1 MDLNVPPSK
10 HSFMLLTPFY
20 MTTEDG
26 NERWAIAFSARDG
39 VWVSAAISVTMGL
52 IFMLLWNIFIFFTVL
67 LQDQHFRRR
76 YAALVTLWNSNDPW
90 SAFREMVAYTW
101 HYFSPPQEQR
111 YDQEKMTGVSPQPE
125 PEPEQEPAAQVAAPP
140 SDEKTAQATVLPT
153 DKPESSQLDPQP
165 PKPKPKPYPYK
176 ASSWKKDCAYG
187 LLLATIALTVFG
199 VDKAMGVVVPGLV
212 VLGAVAPADQDSV
225 YYPVPSEG
233 DTDPAGSLRNFGLKA
248 PAVMRALGSVEAAGA
263 TFRRRIE
270 IATKGM
276 GQWNNTESVQ
286 QVTYSYNVSGY
297 EFGLQRG
304 SMLKLQVNGSC
315 RTEYGWLREE
325 RPTADF
331 YSLWDGKRNFSI
343 PIDNTSIAD
352 APKASFLIP
361 DDRDS
366 VVEAVRTGNM
376 TFVILIWS
384 SHRASISM
392 GSNPWYATEPRGAA
406 PKAPYQAGFWIKRK
420 RPVLSCWQK
429 DTWSYGDQTVNS
441 IYDLKNIP
449 GIKIEQVLLKVLEAA
464 LAVPLVVKLGNASG
478 DSALRSRTTS
488 PNGVIDAGA
497 SSIKNDM
504 ERLVMASYVGTKN
517 VFVDTTMYESNAGW
531 PNMLQDANGQA
542 AAGAGNFVITSP
554 EVLTFSLTGL
564 IALATIFVF
573 LLVTETL
580 ISVGASKLRRSGN
593 LIQFKALTAIQLFRI
608 LFEPADANKVDKR
621 WSCEDRFPQADDV
634 MEFKLREC
642 EKSGCRGHI
651 EEEIKRQQTLQV

>member
-1 MDLNVPPSK
+1 MDLNVPPSER
-10 HSFMLLTPFY
+10 SFMLLSPFH

-67 LQDQHFRRR
+67 FQDKHFRRR
-76 YAALVTLWNSNDPW
+76 YAAVVTLWNSSDPW
-90 SAFREMVAYTW
+90 SAFREMAAYTW
-101 HYFSPPQEQR
+101 HYFSPPKEQQC
-111 YDQEKMTGVSPQPE
+111 DQEVPDASSQRE
-125 PEPEQEPAAQVAAPP
+125 SVQESAAQGTAPP
-140 SDEKTAQATVLPT
+140 SDEKTAQATARQT
-153 DKPESSQLDPQP
+153 DKPESSQPGSQP
-165 PKPKPKPYPYK
+165 TEAKKYPYK
-176 ASSWKKDCAYG
+176 ASSWKRDSAYG

-199 VDKAMGVVVPGLV
+199 VDKAMGVFVPGLV
-212 VLGAVAPADQDSV
+212 VLGAVAPADPDSV

-248 PAVMRALGSVEAAGA
+248 PAAMRALGSVEAAGA

-270 IATKGM
+270 IATKSM

-304 SMLKLQVNGSC
+304 SMLKLQVSGSC

-366 VVEAVRTGNM
+366 YVEAVRTGNM

-384 SHRASISM
+384 SHRASISI

-429 DTWSYGDQTVNS
+429 DTWSYGDQTVDS

-564 IALATIFVF
+564 ISLATIFVV
-573 LLVTETL
+573 LLATEAL

-621 WSCEDRFPQADDV
+621 WSCEDRFPRADDV

-651 EEEIKRQQTLQV
+651 EEEIKRRQTLQV